1 MAKNV
6 NGGMKHQEEQERKER
21 KISKAD
27 YSKIETISYCVVQPI
42 S

>member
-1 MAKNV
+1 MEKNL

-21 KISKAD
+21 KISKVD
-27 YSKIETISYCVVQPI
+27 YSKIETISYCVVQLI